1 MRLSTWGEAR
11 EVENVERN
19 TGRGT
24 VSTWGGTVSTW
35 GVTRDPELLLM
46 TSWGGTGELYPLVP
60 AMGVLKTEVPDSTW
74 VSWLL
79 ADGVFYAVLSELVA
93 F

>member
-1 MRLSTWGEAR
+1 MGRNTWGEAR

-24 VSTWGGTVSTW
+24 VSTWG
-35 GVTRDPELLLM
+35 VTRDPELLLM
-46 TSWGGTGELYPLVP
+46 TSWGGKGELYPLVP

-79 ADGVFYAVLSELVA
+79 ADGVFYA
-93 F
+93 